1 MRLIF
6 LVFAAILTSKPPQMR
21 RCGSL
26 SQVFHSE
33 FVICDAP

>member
-6 LVFAAILTSKPPQMR
+6 LVFAAILTSKLPQMR

-26 SQVFHSE
+26 SQAFRNE